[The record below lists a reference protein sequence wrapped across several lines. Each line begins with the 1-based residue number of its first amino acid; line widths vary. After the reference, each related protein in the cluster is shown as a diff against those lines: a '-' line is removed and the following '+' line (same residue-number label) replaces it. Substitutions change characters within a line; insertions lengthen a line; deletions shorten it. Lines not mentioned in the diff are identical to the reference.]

1 MRNLIIVK
9 KKNQIDNNSKK
20 IVGGAIPFIKNFVNK
35 SVPSNQDTT
44 KPNVV
49 SFGKINGP
57 KQDADHIKLGRDTV
71 MHDGAGVSQINENL
85 KKLNFANM
93 KKNNI
98 KFIV

>member
-9 KKNQIDNNSKK
+9 KNNQIDNNRKK
-20 IVGGAIPFIKNFVNK
+20 VIGGAIPFIRNFVNK
-35 SVPSNQDTT
+35 SVPSNQDTP

-49 SFGKINGP
+49 SFGKINSP
-57 KQDADHIKLGRDTV
+57 KLDDDSIKLGRDTV

>member
-1 MRNLIIVK
+1 MRNLIIIK
-9 KKNQIDNNSKK
+9 KKNQIESFNKK
-20 IVGGAIPFIKNFVNK
+20 VGGAIPFIRNFKTVQNTKVPVENK
-35 SVPSNQDTT
+35 TNMVSNA
-44 KPNVV
+44 
-49 SFGKINGP
+49 KINSP
-57 KQDADHIKLGRDTV
+57 KPDDDSIKLGRDTV

>member
-1 MRNLIIVK
+1 MKNLIIVK
-9 KKNQIDNNSKK
+9 KNNQIDNYRKK
-20 IVGGAIPFIKNFVNK
+20 VVGGAIIRNFVNK
-35 SVPSNQDTT
+35 SVPSNQDTA

-49 SFGKINGP
+49 SFAKVNGP
-57 KQDADHIKLGRDTV
+57 KKDTDNIKLGRDTV
-71 MHDGAGVSQINENL
+71 MHDGSGVSQINENL

>member
-1 MRNLIIVK
+1 MV
-9 KKNQIDNNSKK
+9 
-20 IVGGAIPFIKNFVNK
+20 
-35 SVPSNQDTT
+35 SNA
-44 KPNVV
+44 
-49 SFGKINGP
+49 KINSP
-57 KQDADHIKLGRDTV
+57 KPDDDSIKLGRDTV

>member
-1 MRNLIIVK
+1 MRNLIIIK
-9 KKNQIDNNSKK
+9 KKNQIESFNKK
-20 IVGGAIPFIKNFVNK
+20 VGGAIPFIRNFKTVQNTKVPVENK
-35 SVPSNQDTT
+35 TNMVSNA
-44 KPNVV
+44 
-49 SFGKINGP
+49 KINSP
-57 KQDADHIKLGRDTV
+57 KLDDDSIKLGRDTV